1 VRHSS
6 NIRNM
11 NRSAAAR
18 LSSRRSGAFMVEV
31 VVGAVLL
38 GIFLSSVG
46 PMFRWI
52 RETKRTSDR
61 HFFAMEELATQMEQL
76 AALPPSQITDNRLQ
90 ALTLT
95 ESTHTLIPD
104 AKLTATRE
112 VDNDRL
118 QRVALS
124 LAWVNDAGMAVEPK
138 RLTAW
143 FPLEPEGAAE

>member
-76 AALPPSQITDNRLQ
+76 AALPPSQITDSRLQ

-95 ESTHTLIPD
+95 ESTRTLIPD

-112 VDNDRL
+112 ADNDRL

-124 LAWVNDAGMAVEPK
+124 FTWVNDAGMPVEPK

-143 FPLEPEGAAE
+143 FPLESEGGNE

>member
-1 VRHSS
+1 MRHSS

>member
-1 VRHSS
+1 MRHSS

-61 HFFAMEELATQMEQL
+61 HLFAMEELATQMEQL

>member
-1 VRHSS
+1 MRHLS

-11 NRSAAAR
+11 DRPATSR
-18 LSSRRSGAFMVEV
+18 LSGRRSGAFMVEL

-52 RETKRTSDR
+52 HEAKRTSDR
-61 HFFAMEELATQMEQL
+61 HLLAMEELATQMEQL
-76 AALPPSQITDNRLQ
+76 AALPPSQITDEKLQ
-90 ALTLT
+90 SLSLT

-104 AKLTATRE
+104 AKLTATRQP
-112 VDNDRL
+112 DDDRL
-118 QRVALS
+118 QRVTMS
-124 LAWVNDAGMAVEPK
+124 LAWVNDAGLAVEPK

-143 FPLEPEGAAE
+143 FPLETEGTPE

>member
-1 VRHSS
+1 MRHLS

-11 NRSAAAR
+11 DRPARSR
-18 LSSRRSGAFMVEV
+18 LSDRRSGAFMVEL

-52 RETKRTSDR
+52 HEAKRTSDC
-61 HFFAMEELATQMEQL
+61 HLLAMEELATQMEQL
-76 AALPPSQITDNRLQ
+76 AALPPSQITDEKLHS
-90 ALTLT
+90 LSLT
-95 ESTHTLIPD
+95 ESTQTMIPD
-104 AKLTATRE
+104 AKLTATRQP
-112 VDNDRL
+112 DGDSL
-118 QRVALS
+118 QRVTLS

-143 FPLEPEGAAE
+143 FPLDSEGATE

>member
-1 VRHSS
+1 MRHSS

-11 NRSAAAR
+11 SRPAKSR
-18 LSSRRSGAFMVEV
+18 LSGHRSGAFMVEV

-52 RETKRTSDR
+52 HESKRTSDR
-61 HFFAMEELATQMEQL
+61 HLLAMQELSTQMEQL
-76 AALPPSQITDNRLQ
+76 AALPPSQITDEKLQ
-90 ALTLT
+90 SLSMTDAAR
-95 ESTHTLIPD
+95 TLIPD
-104 AKLTATRE
+104 ATLTANLE
-112 VDNDRL
+112 PDNGGL
-118 QRVALS
+118 QRVTLS

-143 FPLEPEGAAE
+143 FPLESGGAAQ

>member
-1 VRHSS
+1 
-6 NIRNM
+6 M

-124 LAWVNDAGMAVEPK
+124 LAWVNDAGMPVEPK

-143 FPLEPEGAAE
+143 FPLESEGGNE